1 MPFRIALSGLNS
13 ASADLKAT
21 GNNIANASTTGF
33 KSSRTEFADV
43 FAVGFGG
50 ISSTAIGGGV
60 RLAAVTQQFSQ
71 GNVDFTDN
79 ALDLA
84 VNGQGFFVLSDS
96 GSRVLGRAGA
106 FSADREGFV
115 VNSRSQRLQV
125 FPAITSASGT
135 TFDTGRLSDLQ
146 LSTAEGAPRAT
157 DEIASTLNLSA
168 SESVPSLAFL
178 ATNPDS
184 YNSSTSLTVYDSL
197 GAQHTATQY
206 FRKSAPNQW
215 EAYLEVDGNLLNQID
230 PNTGDPQPLVLNF
243 GTDGALNLATTDAA
257 NDGVAATNNDFSGIP
272 PQAGIYHVG
281 DTTTITAQTGG
292 AELQVNL
299 DLRNIT
305 QYGSAFGVNALTQ
318 SGFATGR
325 LSGVDID
332 AEGVISA
339 RFTNGQSQILG
350 KVALANVPNPQ
361 GLTPQGDTTWGESFG
376 GGDLVLGEA
385 GSSSFGLIQSGALES
400 SNVDVASELVN
411 LITAQRNF
419 QANAQVI
426 STADT
431 VTQTIINIR

>member
-1 MPFRIALSGLNS
+1 MPFRIALSGLNA

-21 GNNIANASTTGF
+21 GNNISNASTTGF

-60 RLAAVTQQFSQ
+60 RLAAVSQQFSQ

-84 VNGQGFFVLSDS
+84 INGQGFFVMSDD
-96 GSRVLGRAGA
+96 GARIMTRAGA
-106 FSADREGFV
+106 FSSDREGYV
-115 VNSRSQRLQV
+115 VNSRGQRLQV
-125 FPAITSASGT
+125 FPAVTSAAGT
-135 TFDTGRLSDLQ
+135 SFDTGRLTDLQ
-146 LSTAEGAPRAT
+146 LSTAEGPPRAT

-168 SESVPSLAFL
+168 SDAVPTLTFDP
-178 ATNPDS
+178 TNPDS

-197 GAQHTATQY
+197 GAEHTATQY
-206 FRKSAPNQW
+206 FKKAGPNQW
-215 EAYLEVDGNLLNQID
+215 EAYLEVDGTVLNQID
-230 PNTGDPQPLVLNF
+230 PNTTAPQPLVLHF
-243 GTDGALNLATTDAA
+243 GTDGSLDLAATDAA
-257 NDGVAATNNDFSGIP
+257 NDGVAAANNNFFGIP
-272 PQAGIYHVG
+272 PQSGIYHVG
-281 DTTTITAQTGG
+281 DTSGITAATGG
-292 AELQVNL
+292 AELQMNL
-299 DLRNIT
+299 DIRTIT
-305 QYGSAFGVNALTQ
+305 QYGSAFSVNALTQ
-318 SGFATGR
+318 TGFATGR

-332 AEGVISA
+332 ASGVISA

-361 GLTPQGDTTWGESFG
+361 GLTPQGDTNWGESFA

-400 SNVDVASELVN
+400 SNVDVAKELVG